1 MPAYNNVLFSPP
13 APVANVTLRNP
24 VSGGLLS
31 DIALLIDSGA
41 DVTLLPKSSLE
52 ALGVNFNSN
61 SAFELESFDGNVSSS
76 SSVRVDLL
84 WQGKTFKGEFLTI
97 DQEIGYLGRDILNFL
112 CLTLDGRSLQWEI
125 R

>member
-13 APVANVTLRNP
+13 APVAVVTLRNP
-24 VSGGLLS
+24 VSGGLRS
-31 DIALLIDSGA
+31 DISLLVDSGA
-41 DVTLLPKSSLE
+41 DVTLLPMSSLE
-52 ALGVNFNSN
+52 ELGVNFNSN
-61 SAFELESFDGNVSSS
+61 SVFELEGFDGSVSSS
-76 SSVRVDLL
+76 STVRVDLL

-112 CLTLDGRSLQWEI
+112 CLTLDGRSLHWEI